1 MTMTLGSRAM
11 AHGMLID
18 TNVLLYPYDPRD
30 PEKQQRAAAV
40 VDQLIEGGRAILS
53 VQCLAEFFSAAT
65 NRLPDRMTRAEAL
78 TRVRHLRRS
87 CAVFDLTVD
96 AMLEGARGAVA
107 HQLSIWDALIWA
119 VAQLNGVRWV
129 LTEDAEHG
137 RVIEGVEYLN
147 PFSPAF
153 DPAAVGLAP

>member
-1 MTMTLGSRAM
+1 
-11 AHGMLID
+11 
-18 TNVLLYPYDPRD
+18 
-30 PEKQQRAAAV
+30 
-40 VDQLIEGGRAILS
+40 
-53 VQCLAEFFSAAT
+53 
-65 NRLPDRMTRAEAL
+65 
-78 TRVRHLRRS
+78 
-87 CAVFDLTVD
+87 
-96 AMLEGARGAVA
+96 MLEGARGAVA

-153 DPAAVGLAP
+153 DPAVVGLAP